1 MKKAATVFILFLFL
15 CLPCFSQASSED
27 AASDYRPYF
36 PSFPPL
42 TPQEMMKFARKGAE
56 FLENGGDIQEFNKNP
71 GKFTKGTFLDF
82 RYLAVVDCKTNTVL
96 ANPWL
101 PKIVNIKGLLTAV
114 KDAWGRAY
122 MLEICTAAKNNPKGA
137 WNVIFIKKP
146 GESIVD
152 LFYQYVIQVKN
163 TDLIVGVFSRNLK
176 VESYLGQ
183 QARDEEKA
191 LNSMVK

>member
-15 CLPCFSQASSED
+15 CLPCFSQVSAED
-27 AASDYRPYF
+27 AASNYSPYF

-42 TPQEMMKFARKGAE
+42 TPQEMMEFARKGAE

-71 GKFTKGTFLDF
+71 GKFTKGAFLDF

-101 PKIVNIKGLLTAV
+101 PKIVNIKGLVTTA
-114 KDAWGRAY
+114 KDAWGRVY
-122 MLEICTAAKNNPKGA
+122 MLEICTEARINPKGA

-146 GESIVD
+146 GESIID

-176 VESYLGQ
+176 VEGYLDQ
-183 QARDEEKA
+183 QARDDEEA
-191 LNSMVK
+191 LNSLVK